1 MWNSWKPKGGEGSHA
16 NRWNCSK
23 FQLWVIV
30 LTDLENQ
37 RQYRGPDSEMKKIK
51 SALKVIVSKERQVGQ
66 GEEDKKRVLARNKEA
81 EIINEQVTSKCSFNY
96 IDKRWFD
103 RPTNPISKLLS

>member
-1 MWNSWKPKGGEGSHA
+1 
-16 NRWNCSK
+16 
-23 FQLWVIV
+23 
-30 LTDLENQ
+30 
-37 RQYRGPDSEMKKIK
+37 MKKIK

-96 IDKRWFD
+96 IDKR
-103 RPTNPISKLLS
+103 